1 LIDNFLR
8 QAQAMTNTL
17 ENCERL
23 SALADGQLSRE
34 AAKQTLDWLTHD
46 ADAQARWNT
55 YHLVGEVMRSG
66 DVSCPDRE
74 AAFMQRLS
82 EALAREPA
90 PALGVDAI
98 KIEATQAHQQD
109 LKAPKG
115 LRNTAANDA
124 SFGWRLAGGFA
135 ALLAVVVV
143 SWQGLG
149 AGLVS
154 GAGPQLAQVI
164 VPTGQSLAALP
175 LVTDSDVAPRM
186 IRDPQLD
193 AFLAAHKQFGGT
205 SAFQKPSGF
214 LSNAVFEGAAR

>member
-1 LIDNFLR
+1 
-8 QAQAMTNTL
+8 MTNTL

-23 SALADGQLSRE
+23 SALADGQLSGE
-34 AAKQTLDWLTHD
+34 AAKQTLDWLMD
-46 ADAQARWNT
+46 DDDAQARWNT
-55 YHLVGEVMRSG
+55 YHWVGEVMRSG
-66 DVSCPDRE
+66 EVSCPDRE

-82 EALAREPA
+82 AALDRETA
-90 PALGVDAI
+90 STLCEDAI
-98 KIEATQAHQQD
+98 KIEAAGASQAD
-109 LKAPKG
+109 VEALKSIKKM
-115 LRNTAANDA
+115 AANDA
-124 SFGWRLAGGFA
+124 LFGWRLAGGFA
-135 ALLAVVVV
+135 ALLAIVVV

-175 LVTDSDVAPRM
+175 LVTISDGAPLM

-214 LSNAVFEGAAR
+214 LSNAVFEGAPR

>member
-1 LIDNFLR
+1 
-8 QAQAMTNTL
+8 M
-17 ENCERL
+17 
-23 SALADGQLSRE
+23 
-34 AAKQTLDWLTHD
+34 
-46 ADAQARWNT
+46 
-55 YHLVGEVMRSG
+55 
-66 DVSCPDRE
+66 
-74 AAFMQRLS
+74 
-82 EALAREPA
+82 EPA
-90 PALGVDAI
+90 PTCRDDAI
-98 KIEATQAHQQD
+98 KIEATKAHQESFSE
-109 LKAPKG
+109 LKSIN
-115 LRNTAANDA
+115 NTAANDA

-143 SWQGLG
+143 SWQGLS
-149 AGLVS
+149 AGLES

-175 LVTDSDVAPRM
+175 LVTASDGAPRM

>member
-1 LIDNFLR
+1 
-8 QAQAMTNTL
+8 MTNPL

-23 SALADGQLSRE
+23 SALADGQLSGE
-34 AAKQTLDWLTHD
+34 AAKQTLDWLVHD
-46 ADAQARWNT
+46 DDAQARWNT

-66 DVSCPDRE
+66 EASCPDRE

-90 PALGVDAI
+90 PVLGDNAI
-98 KIEATQAHQQD
+98 KIEAAQESQQD
-109 LKAPKG
+109 VTALKV

-135 ALLAVVVV
+135 ALLAVLVV

-149 AGLVS
+149 AGLGS
-154 GAGPQLAQVI
+154 ASGPQLAQVI

-175 LVTDSDVAPRM
+175 LVTPGDGALRM

-214 LSNAVFEGAAR
+214 LSNAVFEGASR

>member
-1 LIDNFLR
+1 
-8 QAQAMTNTL
+8 MTNPL

-23 SALADGQLSRE
+23 SALADGQLSGE
-34 AAKQTLDWLTHD
+34 AAKQTLDWLMHD
-46 ADAQARWNT
+46 DDAQARWNT

-66 DVSCPDRE
+66 EASYPDRE

-82 EALAREPA
+82 EALAKEPA
-90 PALGVDAI
+90 QALGGNAI
-98 KIEATQAHQQD
+98 KIEAAQACQQD
-109 LKAPKG
+109 VTALKV

-135 ALLAVVVV
+135 ALLAVLVV

-149 AGLVS
+149 AGLGS
-154 GAGPQLAQVI
+154 AAGPQLAQVI

-175 LVTDSDVAPRM
+175 LVTPGDGAPRM

>member
-1 LIDNFLR
+1 
-8 QAQAMTNTL
+8 MTNTL
-17 ENCERL
+17 ENRERL
-23 SALADGQLSRE
+23 SALADGQLSGE
-34 AAKQTLDWLTHD
+34 AAKQTLDWLVHE
-46 ADAQARWNT
+46 AEAQALWNT
-55 YHLVGEVMRSG
+55 FHLVGEVMRSG
-66 DVSCPDRE
+66 EVSCPDRE
-74 AAFMQRLS
+74 AAFMQRLN

-90 PALGVDAI
+90 PTLRDGAI
-98 KIEATQAHQQD
+98 KIEAAKASQQGV
-109 LKAPKG
+109 KALKG

-124 SFGWRLAGGFA
+124 SFGWRLAGGFV

-149 AGLVS
+149 AGLGSAV
-154 GAGPQLAQVI
+154 GPQLAQVI

-175 LVTDSDVAPRM
+175 LVTPGDGAPRM

>member
-23 SALADGQLSRE
+23 SALADGQLSGE
-34 AAKQTLDWLTHD
+34 AAKQTLDWLTD
-46 ADAQARWNT
+46 DDDAQARWNT
-55 YHLVGEVMRSG
+55 YHWVGEVMRSG
-66 DVSCPDRE
+66 EVPCPGRE

-82 EALAREPA
+82 EALNREPA
-90 PALGVDAI
+90 PTLCEDAI
-98 KIEATQAHQQD
+98 KIEATEASQTD
-109 LKAPKG
+109 LKALKSIK
-115 LRNTAANDA
+115 NMAANDA

-135 ALLAVVVV
+135 ALLAIVVVN
-143 SWQGLG
+143 WQGLG
-149 AGLVS
+149 AGLVL

-175 LVTDSDVAPRM
+175 LVTTSDGAPLM

-214 LSNAVFEGAAR
+214 LSNAVFEGAP

>member
-1 LIDNFLR
+1 
-8 QAQAMTNTL
+8 MTNNL

-23 SALADGQLSRE
+23 SALADGQLSE
-34 AAKQTLDWLTHD
+34 DVAKQTLDWLTHD
-46 ADAQARWNT
+46 DDAQARWNI

-66 DVSCPDRE
+66 EVSCPDRE

-82 EALAREPA
+82 EALVMEPA
-90 PALGVDAI
+90 PTCRDDAI
-98 KIEATQAHQQD
+98 KIEATKAHQESFSE
-109 LKAPKG
+109 LKSIN
-115 LRNTAANDA
+115 NTAANDA

-143 SWQGLG
+143 SWQGLS
-149 AGLVS
+149 AGLES

-164 VPTGQSLAALP
+164 VPTNQSLAALP
-175 LVTDSDVAPRM
+175 LVTTSDGAPLM